1 MASVMV
7 MFGDFLSNMLKKP
20 ASDMPAGW
28 RDNCMAGKDWMY
40 GFMKRHENLS
50 LRAPE
55 ATSIARAQGFNRE
68 AVGQFFDIWI
78 K

>member
-1 MASVMV
+1 
-7 MFGDFLSNMLKKP
+7 
-20 ASDMPAGW
+20 
-28 RDNCMAGKDWMY
+28 MAGKDWMY